1 MRSFCTFL
9 FIVAFVIT
17 PSAHAQLID
26 SGTGG
31 LEYIQP
37 APVEETVEP
46 EVAEPAYDVEW
57 VDAAKLIEA
66 YRIPEKLA
74 DLRGVAADASGKNVG
89 FYFVSGQKGTYA
101 VYRNGRRMTRG
112 TTESLPDLYEPT
124 VFRMTASGDLLYAV
138 RGKEL
143 YVNNKNVSS
152 GMFQF
157 SAGATSV
164 HEHGGM
170 LTFPE
175 GGNVVTYDIA
185 KDRKITLYKHA
196 GAIQYVRRSGG
207 TIAYTV
213 LERGFVRMYRN
224 GRRVSVR
231 GVENP
236 KNFAVSATGD
246 VYFFTKAARGYA
258 LYRNSRSMVTGPGA
272 GAYVDIDP
280 KGRVWHLS
288 YVRSAGATVVRL
300 QRDRSAADLLPEGV
314 ANVEL
319 LLGYPDGGY
328 ALRAAFDDD
337 TQKFYVVRDGDVVG
351 EPFAFEFPFGDTRG
365 FLPVEG
371 GSIAYRAYDG
381 QRWSAFVDGEKLSH
395 ATLKNARFIRV
406 DGDRVTVYATK

>member
-1 MRSFCTFL
+1 MRAFL
-9 FIVAFVIT
+9 ALLPFLVLAA
-17 PSAHAQLID
+17 PSAHAQLIE

-31 LEYIQP
+31 LEYIAP
-37 APVEETVEP
+37 AQEEEAVVTEAA
-46 EVAEPAYDVEW
+46 AEPTYDVEW
-57 VDAAKLIEA
+57 FDVAKMIDQ
-66 YRIPEKLA
+66 YRISEKA
-74 DLRGVAADASGKNVG
+74 SDLRGVTTDAAGKNVG
-89 FYFVSGQKGTYA
+89 FYFASGQKGTYS
-101 VYRNGRRMTRG
+101 VYRNGRRMASG
-112 TTESLPDLYEPT
+112 TTESLVDLQEPA
-124 VFRMTASGDLLYAV
+124 VFRMTASGDLLFAV

-152 GMFQF
+152 GVFQF
-157 SAGATSV
+157 SNATSV
-164 HEHGGM
+164 HEHGGV

-196 GAIQYVRRSGG
+196 GAIQYLRRAGG

-213 LERGFVRMYRN
+213 LERGFTRMYRD
-224 GRRVSVR
+224 GRRVSVK

-246 VYFFTKAARGYA
+246 VFFFTKAARGYS
-258 LYRNSRSMVTGPGA
+258 LYRNNRSMVTGPGA
-272 GAYVDIDP
+272 GAYVDIDR

-288 YVRSAGATVVRL
+288 YVRSAGGTVVRL
-300 QRDRSAADLLPEGV
+300 HRDRSTANLLPEGV

-319 LLGYPDGGY
+319 LLGYPDDGY
-328 ALRAAFDDD
+328 AVRAAFDDD
-337 TQKFYVVRDGDVVG
+337 TQSFYVVRDGDVIG
-351 EPFAFEFPFGDTRG
+351 GKFTFDFPYADTHG

-381 QRWSAFVDGEKLSH
+381 QRWGAYVDGEKLAH
-395 ATLKNARFIRV
+395 ATLRNARFIRT